1 MCKRGSKVKRLIVE
15 LEGLLAVGV
24 ENHRWIC
31 ESSQELI
38 FS

>member
-24 ENHRWIC
+24 EITDGFVEVLRN
-31 ESSQELI
+31 
-38 FS
+38 